1 MVHDK
6 DPNKEGT
13 NGRAATAIFGT
24 ATTYEIIRILRRN
37 LRSAKKEYPVLQ
49 GGEDGAVYETIG
61 YIIEANDCT

>member
-1 MVHDK
+1 MMVRDK

-13 NGRAATAIFGT
+13 NGRTIFGT

-37 LRSAKKEYPVLQ
+37 LRSAKNEYPVLQ
-49 GGEDGAVYETIG
+49 GGEDGAVYKTIG